1 MLSLTGISVHLRKE
15 KINSVPTTQLPIM
28 FCLKAFW
35 VRDPIQFFMFH
46 NYQQTRFLWISYLP
60 SKSVSVFGFS
70 TILWHWVQQFVLSEK
85 CFVLFLLNQV
95 CDNCMKCPLVLILWG
110 KSEQSHPMTFSI
122 PFLQTCVMVQQTAVC
137 IPHRWALIFYS
148 LSSDTEAIPYLW
160 FKRLQFSMLFILD
173 EVTKVTPSSTS

>member
-1 MLSLTGISVHLRKE
+1 MLSLTGVSVRLRKE

-28 FCLKAFW
+28 FCWKACW

-46 NYQQTRFLWISYLP
+46 NYQQTKPLWISYLP
-60 SKSVSVFGFS
+60 SISVPVFGFP
-70 TILWHWVQQFVLSEK
+70 TIPWQWVQQFVLSEK

-95 CDNCMKCPLVLILWG
+95 CDNCKKCPLALILWG
-110 KSEQSHPMTFSI
+110 KSEPSHPMTFSI

-137 IPHRWALIFYS
+137 IPHWWALNFYS
-148 LSSDTEAIPYLW
+148 LSSDREAIPYLW
-160 FKRLQFSMLFILD
+160 FKRPEFSMLFVLD